1 MEAEELVTNIVKELV
16 DNSDSTSVKS
26 IQSGSLTIFE
36 INVVKDDVGKVIGK
50 QGRIILAIR
59 TLVNAIGSKNGKRFL
74 LEVPNS

>member
-1 MEAEELVTNIVKELV
+1 MEAKELVTNIVRELV
-16 DNSDSTSVKS
+16 DNSDSVS
-26 IQSGSLTIFE
+26 IKPINSGTLTIFE
-36 INVVKDDVGKVIGK
+36 RNVVKDDVGKVIGK